1 MVNVTPCGRC
11 RGAGK
16 VVEHPCL
23 TCRGDGRIERKRT
36 LRVTVPA
43 GIDDGHQIRLTG
55 EGEAAPRGGTPGNLY
70 VVTHVE
76 EHPSLKRDGS
86 ELYLELRLSIT
97 QAALGAQVPIMTPDG
112 EELVEIKPGTQPG
125 TEIRRRGRG
134 VPYLRR
140 PGTRGD
146 LHVLVDVEVPT
157 RLTDRQRELLEALA
171 VESGELAFD
180 GHDTGNGRAHTRKGK
195 RSLSDRIKDAIN

>member
-1 MVNVTPCGRC
+1 V
-11 RGAGK
+11 
-16 VVEHPCL
+16 
-23 TCRGDGRIERKRT
+23 ERKRT
-36 LRVTVPA
+36 LRVTVPP

-76 EHPSLKRDGS
+76 EHPILKRDGT
-86 ELYLELRLSIT
+86 ELYLELDLSIT
-97 QAALGAQVPIMTPDG
+97 QAALGAQVPIVTPDG
-112 EELVEIKPGTQPG
+112 EELLEIKPGTQPG
-125 TEIRRRGRG
+125 TEIRRRGKG

-157 RLTDRQRELLEALA
+157 RLSDRQRELLEQFAA
-171 VESGELAFD
+171 ESGELSTD
-180 GHDTGNGRAHTRKGK
+180 GHDGPGSGPRTRKGK
-195 RSLSDRIKDAIN
+195 RSLGERIKDAIN

>member
-1 MVNVTPCGRC
+1 V
-11 RGAGK
+11 
-16 VVEHPCL
+16 
-23 TCRGDGRIERKRT
+23 ERKRT
-36 LRVTVPA
+36 LRVTIPP
-43 GIDDGHQIRLTG
+43 GIDDGHQVRLTG

-76 EHPSLKRDGS
+76 EHPLLKRDGS

-97 QAALGAQVPIMTPDG
+97 QAALGAQVPIVTPDG
-112 EELVEIKPGTQPG
+112 EELLEIRPGTQPG
-125 TEIRRRGRG
+125 TEIRRRGKG

-157 RLTDRQRELLEALA
+157 RLSDRQRELLEQFAA
-171 VESGELAFD
+171 ASGEQTTD
-180 GHDTGNGRAHTRKGK
+180 GREAPAGGPRTRKGK
-195 RSLSDRIKDAIN
+195 RSLGERIKDAIN